1 MHWKELLTREL
12 DRGNEAVA
20 TGNAGKVRTCAR
32 RAVGIVVTEYQ
43 KRSGR
48 NYGNDAMR
56 QLRALVT
63 DEGLPRE
70 VREAAD
76 RLQSRLSTDFTSR
89 SEHPLEDATVII
101 SFFEQNLL
109 L

>member
-12 DRGNEAVA
+12 ERGNEAAA
-20 TGNAGKVRTCAR
+20 TGNAGKARTCAR
-32 RAVGIVVTEYQ
+32 RAVGIVVTQYQ
-43 KRSGR
+43 TRSGK
-48 NYGNDAMR
+48 NYGSDAVR

-70 VREAAD
+70 VREAAN
-76 RLQSRLSTDFTSR
+76 RLQSRLSTDFTSP
-89 SEHPLEDATVII
+89 SEHPLEDARVII
-101 SFFEQNLL
+101 NFFEQNLL